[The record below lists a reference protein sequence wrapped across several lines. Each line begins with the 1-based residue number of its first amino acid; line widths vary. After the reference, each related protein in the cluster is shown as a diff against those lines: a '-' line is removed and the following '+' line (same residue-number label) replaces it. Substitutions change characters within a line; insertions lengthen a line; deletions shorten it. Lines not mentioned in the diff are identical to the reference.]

1 MWSMARMGENG
12 MEGRQVESPTLRND
26 AKPRI
31 PSVALLQLDGR
42 FPC

>member
-1 MWSMARMGENG
+1 MAWMGENG
-12 MEGRQVESPTLRND
+12 MEGSTGGQPYLRND

-31 PSVALLQLDGR
+31 PSVALLKLDSR